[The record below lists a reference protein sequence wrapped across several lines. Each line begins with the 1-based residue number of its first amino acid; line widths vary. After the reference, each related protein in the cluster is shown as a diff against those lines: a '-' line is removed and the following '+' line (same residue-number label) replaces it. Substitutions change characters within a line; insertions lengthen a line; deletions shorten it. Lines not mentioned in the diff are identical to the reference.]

1 MFLVLF
7 WPCLVLLHGLEAPRG
22 PTEETFSLFSPPTG
36 HEVLSQSTLLLPH
49 LQVQLLAPL
58 HLVARPVELLLD
70 RQTRVIV
77 ALKEV
82 LEVEDEVDDG
92 AGPCLENLYF
102 PIVEGLSANLLMAL
116 MTSYLPWREDRRG
129 T

>member
-1 MFLVLF
+1 VTFPWSPLRAARIA
-7 WPCLVLLHGLEAPRG
+7 PKAPRRAR
-22 PTEETFSLFSPPTG
+22 SI
-36 HEVLSQSTLLLPH
+36 SQSTLTPPH
-49 LQVQLLAPL
+49 LQVLLLAPQ
-58 HLVARPVELLLD
+58 HLVAQPVELLLD

-92 AGPCLENLYF
+92 AGPCLEKLYL
-102 PIVEGLSANLLMAL
+102 PIVAGLSPNLLMAL

>member
-1 MFLVLF
+1 
-7 WPCLVLLHGLEAPRG
+7 
-22 PTEETFSLFSPPTG
+22 
-36 HEVLSQSTLLLPH
+36 
-49 LQVQLLAPL
+49 
-58 HLVARPVELLLD
+58 VELLLD
-70 RQTRVIV
+70 RQARVIV

-92 AGPCLENLYF
+92 AGPCLEKLYL
-102 PIVEGLSANLLMAL
+102 PSSRGLSPNLLMAL